1 MKRRLG
7 WKAVLFLPACYRYF
21 VFLGRGKLRVTF
33 GRVSRSCQSLQQT
46 GSCSSRYCNQRI
58 GIPAFSR
65 TRLDAL
71 FSGMAVATTRLMGV
85 SSSIYSIAV
94 RGKFS
99 RKALSPERLPY
110 HIDKVTLFG
119 IRIVKHV
126 RKDAQP
132 HDFSIRFRTSSPGP
146 HPCRSQCRMQE
157 SSHARASAADS
168 GLHSPKC
175 LIISPS
181 PKISSKIAR
190 SSGVHCRRISLFVSS
205 RYLRPTSPFLFLKP
219 RFAANSS
226 GSSALVAFRS
236 GETFTSS

>member
-1 MKRRLG
+1 MY
-7 WKAVLFLPACYRYF
+7 V
-21 VFLGRGKLRVTF
+21 
-33 GRVSRSCQSLQQT
+33 
-46 GSCSSRYCNQRI
+46 
-58 GIPAFSR
+58 R
-65 TRLDAL
+65 TPNP
-71 FSGMAVATTRLMGV
+71 T
-85 SSSIYSIAV
+85 I
-94 RGKFS
+94 
-99 RKALSPERLPY
+99 SPS
-110 HIDKVTLFG
+110 D
-119 IRIVKHV
+119 
-126 RKDAQP
+126 
-132 HDFSIRFRTSSPGP
+132 FRTSSPGP

-236 GETFTSS
+236 RGTFTSSWFSAAQLSSYPPRMPYLLAAHREGTAGLRRHRPLRPDYRPFL